1 MAQSIHARDH
11 PPEPTITRQHTKEA
25 SVNENDYGA
34 EHDHDQRDTPEATG
48 DSGAGQAPDA
58 PIYESQ
64 PLPDDLAASATQP
77 SAEQNVHEETSA
89 RASEARASGSTEAPT
104 GEPAFER
111 TGRSPGARRIEIGVV
126 QGDLT
131 ITGGAS
137 EVVITSDDWDEDEPV
152 ATERA
157 GVIRL
162 ARISGDAE
170 VSVPDDS
177 EVYVREVQGDLT
189 AHALDGLIQIARAQG
204 DADARDV
211 AVVILARVDGDLSA
225 SNIGDLSARTVD
237 GDVSLDTMSSAA
249 AFQRIGGDLEARD
262 IVGVEVSGPVGGGI
276 EIDRCEYIA
285 IQGPIGGDAE
295 IARCAGPLALTIVGG
310 DLNVEGVAALR
321 VSKVGGD
328 LKLQAIAGE
337 TLCEVIGGD
346 ATLHD
351 IRGAVRLG
359 VVGGDLEARRVSGGV
374 VITQVGGDAQIDT
387 ALGPQTV
394 YQVTAGGDI
403 ALRLRGEINARFVAQ
418 SGGEIRTRLPF
429 TVERGRRRH
438 LVGALGDGSA
448 TVTLH
453 AGGDISINGGD
464 SGSFDDDFADFGS
477 RFGSGIAESFANVA
491 SGFAD
496 MFTDTFAGSGR
507 QKRGSTMSDE
517 NNNPTNGPEGQPGD
531 GGNARTWEG
540 NIGQHK
546 FRMRVEREPGRAGFQ
561 FKGPYTE
568 EEAANGEGE
577 REFNVQWERGRGASA
592 SGEYEQ
598 RLNEMR
604 DRAEKV
610 ARRAAEEAKKY
621 ADMAAKRARE
631 TDWEAMG
638 REVRSTIERAMSD
651 LEDAFGRVRRDWE
664 QPRSGGSGSSGS
676 GSGNAGGA
684 QRVRIEQDEAGD
696 VFGGAGASASGSA
709 FGGATQ
715 SADRETQRRDILEQ
729 LRSGAISLDEAERR
743 LNGLR

>member
-1 MAQSIHARDH
+1 M
-11 PPEPTITRQHTKEA
+11 
-25 SVNENDYGA
+25 NENDYGN
-34 EHDHDQRDTPEATG
+34 EHDQQDTPESA
-48 DSGAGQAPDA
+48 DSGVGQAPDA
-58 PIYESQ
+58 PNYESQ
-64 PLPDDLAASATQP
+64 PLPDDVAASASQP
-77 SAEQNVHEETSA
+77 SDQQNVHEESSA
-89 RASEARASGSTEAPT
+89 QQGDAETTGSS
-104 GEPAFER
+104 GEPGNAPFER
-111 TGRSPGARRIEIGVV
+111 AGRSPAARRIEIGVV
-126 QGDLT
+126 EGDLT
-131 ITGGAS
+131 ITGAAG
-137 EVVITSDDWDEDEPV
+137 EVEIRSDDWDDDDQPAYEQ
-152 ATERA
+152 A

-162 ARISGDAE
+162 ARLSDDAE
-170 VSVPDDS
+170 LFIPDDS
-177 EVYVREVQGDLT
+177 EVYIREVQGDLD
-189 AHALDGLIQIARAQG
+189 ANALDGLIQITRVQG
-204 DADARDV
+204 DVEARDI

-237 GDVSLDTMSSAA
+237 GDVSLDSMAA
-249 AFQRIGGDLEARD
+249 APNFQRIGGDLEARD
-262 IVGVEVSGPVGGGI
+262 VVGVEVAGPVGGDV

-295 IARCAGPLALTIVGG
+295 IARCAGPLALSVVGG
-310 DLNVEGVAALR
+310 DLNVDTVAALR
-321 VSKVGGD
+321 VSKIGGD
-328 LKLQAIAGE
+328 AQLQSIAGE

-346 ATLHD
+346 ATVHD
-351 IRGAVRLG
+351 VRGSVRLG
-359 VVGGDLEARRVSGGV
+359 VVGGDLEARRISGGA
-374 VITQVGGDAQIDT
+374 VIAQVGGDAQLDT

-394 YQVTAGGDI
+394 YQITAGGDMT
-403 ALRLRGEINARFVAQ
+403 LRLRGEINARFVAQ

-438 LVGALGDGSA
+438 LVGSLGDGGA
-448 TVTLH
+448 TVTLN
-453 AGGDISINGGD
+453 AGGDITINGGD
-464 SGSFDDDFADFGS
+464 GGVFDDDFADFGS
-477 RFGSGIAESFANVA
+477 RFGSGIAESFANMA

-496 MFTDTFAGSGR
+496 MFTDTFASGGR
-507 QKRGSTMSDE
+507 RRRGNTMSDE
-517 NNNPTNGPEGQPGD
+517 NNNPTNDPEGQPGD
-531 GGNARTWEG
+531 TSGARTWEG

-568 EEAANGEGE
+568 EGEATGDGE
-577 REFNVQWERGRGASA
+577 REFNFQWERGRGASA

-631 TDWEAMG
+631 TDWEAVG

-664 QPRSGGSGSSGS
+664 QPRAGASGASNGG
-676 GSGNAGGA
+676 AGGA
-684 QRVRIEQDEAGD
+684 QRVRIEQDETGD
-696 VFGGAGASASGSA
+696 VFGENAGAAASGSA

-715 SADRETQRRDILEQ
+715 AADRETQRRDILEQ